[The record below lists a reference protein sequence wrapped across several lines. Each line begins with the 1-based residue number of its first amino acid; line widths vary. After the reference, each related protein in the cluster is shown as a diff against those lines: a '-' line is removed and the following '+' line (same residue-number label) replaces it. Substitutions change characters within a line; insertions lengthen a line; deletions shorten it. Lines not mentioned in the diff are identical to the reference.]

1 MIHHELTAGTG
12 GRGVETPVR
21 DGCKR
26 AGGSPQAPHAPTLR
40 PTGSAGIWPMQD
52 FLCQQR
58 CCQPPLFRSGKGRG
72 MSGGH
77 ERKSNIV
84 PLGGEQSASLD
95 ALYRQYSGWLG
106 KILAVRFR
114 STPLDIDDLVQETYV
129 RISRYEADD
138 AERHPKALLMR
149 IAVNL
154 ARDHMRKNVV
164 RGGLAP
170 VDEEELNRIA
180 VPADQHHLLQLKQ
193 IVLDLPAIYRDV
205 FVLSRFTGLTY
216 EEIASHV
223 GVSVKTVEWRM
234 SKALAMILSRMR
246 D

>member
-1 MIHHELTAGTG
+1 MARGER
-12 GRGVETPVR
+12 GRKPDIIPLEG
-21 DGCKR
+21 KR
-26 AGGSPQAPHAPTLR
+26 S
-40 PTGSAGIWPMQD
+40 S
-52 FLCQQR
+52 
-58 CCQPPLFRSGKGRG
+58 
-72 MSGGH
+72 
-77 ERKSNIV
+77 
-84 PLGGEQSASLD
+84 SLE
-95 ALYRQYSGWLG
+95 ALYRQHSGWLG
-106 KILAVRFR
+106 KVLAARFR
-114 STPLDIDDLVQETYV
+114 STPLDIDDLVQDTYV
-129 RISRYEADD
+129 RISRYEAED

-170 VDEEELNRIA
+170 VDEEELGKLA

-193 IVLDLPAIYRDV
+193 MILDLPPIYRDV

-234 SKALAMILSRMR
+234 SKALAMILSRFR

>member
-1 MIHHELTAGTG
+1 VKPGARAPSISGLAPLRRGRRRISFASSIAADRPFFELERVPAM
-12 GRGVETPVR
+12 
-21 DGCKR
+21 
-26 AGGSPQAPHAPTLR
+26 AGGER
-40 PTGSAGIWPMQD
+40 
-52 FLCQQR
+52 
-58 CCQPPLFRSGKGRG
+58 
-72 MSGGH
+72 
-77 ERKSNIV
+77 ERKPNII
-84 PLGGEQSASLD
+84 PLGAKRSSSLE
-95 ALYRQYSGWLG
+95 ALYRQHSGWLG
-106 KILAVRFR
+106 KVLAARFR
-114 STPLDIDDLVQETYV
+114 STPLDIDDLVQDTYV
-129 RISRYEADD
+129 RLSRYEAED

-170 VDEEELNRIA
+170 VDEEELA
-180 VPADQHHLLQLKQ
+180 KLPAPADQHHLLQLKQ
-193 IVLDLPAIYRDV
+193 MVLDLPPIYRDV

-234 SKALAMILSRMR
+234 SKALAMILSRFR